1 MEKPKEKTG
10 AVHAGHRQRMKRR
23 FLKTGLDDFQPHEVL
38 ELLLFYAIPQKD
50 TNALAHRL
58 LHKFGSLSAVI
69 DAPLE
74 ELEAVEGIG
83 ESAAVFLKLLPQL
96 LRRYEQD
103 LKNSTKRLCGYEA
116 IGEYLTA
123 RFVGRKTEVVVLLLM
138 DSKGK
143 ILFCDVVNEGTALT
157 ANIYIKEIVTLDVRY
172 GAVTAVLAHNHP
184 SGECTPS
191 RQDIETTQWVFAAL
205 ENVEVRLLD
214 HVIVSG
220 QDYLSLA
227 QVGLL
232 PELFGA

>member
-1 MEKPKEKTG
+1 MVLGINQTIG
-10 AVHAGHRQRMKRR
+10 DLIVRR
-23 FLKTGLDDFQPHEVL
+23 
-38 ELLLFYAIPQKD
+38 
-50 TNALAHRL
+50 
-58 LHKFGSLSAVI
+58 
-69 DAPLE
+69 
-74 ELEAVEGIG
+74 
-83 ESAAVFLKLLPQL
+83 
-96 LRRYEQD
+96 
-103 LKNSTKRLCGYEA
+103 
-116 IGEYLTA
+116 
-123 RFVGRKTEVVVLLLM
+123 RFVG
-138 DSKGK
+138 
-143 ILFCDVVNEGTALT
+143 
-157 ANIYIKEIVTLDVRY
+157 IYIKEIVTLAVRY